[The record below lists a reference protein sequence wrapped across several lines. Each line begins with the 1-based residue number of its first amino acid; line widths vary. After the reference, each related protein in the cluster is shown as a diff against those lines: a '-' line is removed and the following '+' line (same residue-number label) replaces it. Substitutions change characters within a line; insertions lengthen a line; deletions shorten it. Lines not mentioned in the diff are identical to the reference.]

1 MKRSEKIQTFDAGA
15 GASAVK
21 VPRKARSQGAAAAPS
36 GVIELHLE
44 DITKAE
50 VDAIVNAANSDL
62 RHTGGLAKVIARAAG
77 TALLIE
83 SMRAPFVPTG
93 EVVETTGGDLP
104 ARYVIHAAGPIWHG
118 GQEGEARLLESVY
131 RNALRLAS
139 ELDCRSIAFPS
150 ISTGIYRYPV
160 RLAAPIALKAV
171 ADEWARHPDITHVR
185 FCLFSDDDLAA
196 YEQASARLN

>member
-1 MKRSEKIQTFDAGA
+1 MERSKKIQTFSTEAEPHHATPRRAGA
-15 GASAVK
+15 KPPGA
-21 VPRKARSQGAAAAPS
+21 
-36 GVIELHLE
+36 IELAIE
-44 DITKAE
+44 DITKVE

-62 RHTGGLAKVIARAAG
+62 RHTGGLAKTIARAAG

-93 EVVETTGGDLP
+93 EVVATTGGDLP

-118 GQEGEARLLESVY
+118 GNDDEARLLESVY

-139 ELDCRSIAFPS
+139 ELHCRSVAFPS

-160 RLAAPIALKAV
+160 RLAAPIALRSV
-171 ADEWARHPDITHVR
+171 ADEWAHHRDIESVR
-185 FCLFSDDDLAA
+185 FCLFSEGDLDA
-196 YEQASARLN
+196 YERANGAS